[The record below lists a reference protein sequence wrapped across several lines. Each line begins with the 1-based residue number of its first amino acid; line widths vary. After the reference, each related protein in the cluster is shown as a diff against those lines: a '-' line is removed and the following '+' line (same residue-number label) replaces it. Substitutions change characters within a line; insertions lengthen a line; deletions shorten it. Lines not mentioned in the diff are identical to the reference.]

1 MRACLSSGT
10 LGCMT
15 YFVEWIA
22 AGAAIATLVV
32 LSCPA
37 FALIA
42 LGFVLL
48 VAATVLLALAAA
60 IVASPYLL
68 ARNLHGR
75 WRKRSAAR
83 HSHALHRPLT
93 PSTERK

>member
-1 MRACLSSGT
+1 MSYVL
-10 LGCMT
+10 
-15 YFVEWIA
+15 EWIA
-22 AGAAIATLVV
+22 AGAGMATLV
-32 LSCPA
+32 LLCCPA

-42 LGFVLL
+42 LVVVLL
-48 VAATVLLALAAA
+48 VVATVLVALAAA
-60 IVASPYLL
+60 IVASPYML

-83 HSHALHRPLT
+83 HSHALHPPLT